1 MKSGLVLE
9 GGASR
14 GYFTVGALDALIDIG
29 FKADYLIG
37 TSAGIANGISY
48 VSNQR
53 GRGLKIGLEY
63 LNDKRY
69 MGMRHLLNPKKRSY
83 YNVQFVF
90 DELPNKLLPFDREA
104 YDKSGCRV
112 VAALTN
118 LKTGKCEYHD
128 VTSEDRQWKKVVAS
142 CALPIM
148 FQPVE
153 ISGQFYMDGGITDPI
168 PFRKAIDEGCEKI
181 IVIITRERSYI
192 KKPEAA
198 LGISGFLYR
207 KYPRF
212 KEALENRTDMYNET
226 HHRLLELE
234 KEGKIILIAPEVD
247 TSGWKRTEKSPEK
260 IQEMYDIGYD
270 TLMKYKDKIMEK
282 K

>member
-1 MKSGLVLE
+1 MKTGLVLE

-69 MGMRHLLNPKKRSY
+69 MGMRHLLNPFKRSF
-83 YNVQFVF
+83 YNVSFVF
-90 DELPNKLLPFDREA
+90 DELPNKLLPFDKEA
-104 YDKSGCRV
+104 YDSSGCRV

-153 ISGQFYMDGGITDPI
+153 IDGELYMDGGITDSI
-168 PFRKAIDEGCEKI
+168 PFQKAIDDGCGKL

-192 KKPEAA
+192 KELEPAI
-198 LGISGFLYR
+198 GISSFLYR
-207 KYPRF
+207 KYPNF
-212 KEALENRTDMYNET
+212 KKALENRTNMYNEA
-226 HHRLLELE
+226 HRRLLELE
-234 KEGKIILIAPEVD
+234 KEGRIILIAPEED
-247 TSGWKRTEKSPEK
+247 TSSWKRTEKRPEE
-260 IQEMYDIGYD
+260 IQKMYDTGYK
-270 TLMKYKDKIMEK
+270 TLMKYKEEIMK
-282 K
+282 